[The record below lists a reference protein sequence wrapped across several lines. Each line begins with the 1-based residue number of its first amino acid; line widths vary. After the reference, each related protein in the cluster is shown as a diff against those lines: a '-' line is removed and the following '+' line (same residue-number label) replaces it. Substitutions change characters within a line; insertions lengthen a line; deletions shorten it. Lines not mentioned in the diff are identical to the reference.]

1 MPVEWEH
8 SGLAGEVL
16 AGLPPL
22 GTMAR
27 VTLDSFLARFRRSV
41 GGGPGDT
48 APVARLER
56 FIEVADFLTAID
68 LRAGERA

>member
-1 MPVEWEH
+1 M
-8 SGLAGEVL
+8 GALR
-16 AGLPPL
+16 
-22 GTMAR
+22 AR
-27 VTLDSFLARFRRSV
+27 GGGPRRFAAAWHNGNVTLDSFLAHFRRSE

-56 FIEVADFLTAID
+56 FIEDADFLTAID